1 MHFHY
6 FFAEAS
12 QHAGILNAR
21 DWLANHAI
29 VAGPALCNTDH
40 CSEFFR
46 VVIESLSMQRLWA
59 TDENRK
65 CAVFL
70 FNFSSDHHIYIV
82 KSLFTSRD
90 DYLENL
96 GETTVLACEMFTSGW
111 GPWLNNVVETNS
123 KCCENIY
130 EHSYLKKNMQGKYR
144 VKKETTYDSRHG
156 KSEFCVQRKQP
167 STKRLLAFGLAPYSR
182 FRTHFSAYRP
192 CAQ

>member
-1 MHFHY
+1 MNSNNRKTYKRQMHFHY

-12 QHAGILNAR
+12 QQAGILNAR

-46 VVIESLSMQRLWA
+46 VVIESLSKQCFWA
-59 TDENRK
+59 TDDNRK

-130 EHSYLKKNMQGKYR
+130 EHSYLMTNMKGK
-144 VKKETTYDSRHG
+144 
-156 KSEFCVQRKQP
+156 
-167 STKRLLAFGLAPYSR
+167 
-182 FRTHFSAYRP
+182 
-192 CAQ
+192 